1 MAQPLNQDARIAQYA
16 ELPDYA
22 APAATVLT
30 RHASSTEGLTE
41 EEAAARLLR
50 VGPNRLTTVA
60 PASAWTVLA
69 SQFKSV
75 VVLLLAAAGGVAF
88 LSGDRLEA
96 AAIAAVLFLNAGL
109 GFIVELRARR
119 AMDAL
124 LAHQVSEAAVLREG
138 EVRRIDATGVVPGD
152 VIEVMEGERVPA
164 DARLFKAAGVRSIEA
179 PLTGESAPVDKLVD
193 PAPDEGTPLPE
204 RTSMIYAGTA
214 VAVGRARAVVT
225 ATGMETEIGRIGRM
239 VEGVEDEAT
248 PLERRLDLLGRR
260 LVWFTLG
267 IAALAVGAGGLRG
280 VPWGRMVETGIAL
293 AVAAVPEG
301 LPAVATIALAIG
313 LRRMARRKALVRE
326 LNAVEALGSTTVV
339 CTDKTG
345 TLTAGEMT
353 VLRVVTP
360 AGELEVTGRGY
371 REEGGFTRDGEPAG
385 PDSLPGMD
393 RLLRVAA
400 LTPRA
405 RLAPDG
411 PQGDPTD
418 AALLVLARK
427 GGLDRESLGLPP
439 VGEIPFSSETRL
451 SVSFHKEAHG
461 HRAYLKGAPEAVLG
475 RSGTV
480 MGADGP
486 ESLTPEIREALL
498 RRNRELAEEGLRVIA
513 LAEAESA
520 PAREVPEELTFL
532 GLVGMIDPPAP
543 GVAETIGRLQRAGI
557 RTLVLTGDQG
567 ATALAVARSVGLSAE
582 PDQVVGSREVAAL
595 DDAELIRT
603 VARAT
608 LFSRV
613 SPEEKLRIV
622 DALRDSGE
630 IVAML
635 GDGVNDAAA
644 LKRADVGVAMGIRG
658 SDVAKETADIVL
670 EDDRFTTVGAAVEE
684 GRVIFDNIRKFVF
697 YLFGCNVAE
706 ILVVTSASVV
716 GLPLPLLPLQI
727 LWLNLVTDTFP
738 ALALAVEPAEPDVM
752 SRPPRDPRA
761 GILSRA
767 FVTSLS
773 FFALLITAATLGV
786 YLWGLATGPLD
797 RAVTLAFMTLALA
810 QLFHLGNARSRS
822 RVVRPERA
830 FANKWALASL
840 VVVAVL
846 QLLAIY
852 WPPLARV
859 LGTVPLNLSEWG
871 VVLGAASVPALV
883 GQAIR
888 GNPPTQPESRGP
900 ASSSGR
906 RDPEP
911 RQAGAGVAGP

>member
-1 MAQPLNQDARIAQYA
+1 
-16 ELPDYA
+16 
-22 APAATVLT
+22 
-30 RHASSTEGLTE
+30 
-41 EEAAARLLR
+41 
-50 VGPNRLTTVA
+50 
-60 PASAWTVLA
+60 
-69 SQFKSV
+69 
-75 VVLLLAAAGGVAF
+75 
-88 LSGDRLEA
+88 
-96 AAIAAVLFLNAGL
+96 
-109 GFIVELRARR
+109 
-119 AMDAL
+119 MDAL

-138 EVRRIDATGVVPGD
+138 EVRRIDAAGVVPGD

-164 DARLFKAAGVRSIEA
+164 DARLIKALGVRIIEA

-193 PAPDEGTPLPE
+193 PAPDEDTPLPE

-214 VAVGRARAVVT
+214 VAVGRAQAVVT
-225 ATGMETEIGRIGRM
+225 ATGMDTEIGRIGRM

-260 LVWFTLG
+260 LVWFTLA

-353 VLRVVTP
+353 GVRVVTG

-371 REEGGFTRDGEPAG
+371 RESGGFTRDGEPVG
-385 PDSLPGMD
+385 PDALPGLE

-427 GGLDRESLGLPP
+427 GGLDRETLALPP

-451 SVSFHKEAHG
+451 SVSFHEEASG
-461 HRAYLKGAPEAVLG
+461 TRAYLKGAPEAILA
-475 RSGTV
+475 RSATVIGTE
-480 MGADGP
+480 GP
-486 ESLTPEIREALL
+486 EPLTDELREALL
-498 RRNRELAEEGLRVIA
+498 TRNGELAAEGLRIIA
-513 LAEAESA
+513 LAEAAS
-520 PAREVPEELTFL
+520 PASPDVPEDLTFL

-543 GVAETIGRLQRAGI
+543 GVAETVGRLQKAGI
-557 RTLVLTGDQG
+557 RTVILTGDQG
-567 ATALAVARSVGLSAE
+567 ATALAVARSVGLSVEA
-582 PDQVVGSREVAAL
+582 DQVVGSREVAAL
-595 DDAELIRT
+595 DDAELTRT

-684 GRVIFDNIRKFVF
+684 GRVIFDNIRKFVY

-706 ILVVTSASVV
+706 ILVVTGASVA

-752 SRPPRDPRA
+752 SRPPRDPEA

-767 FVTSLS
+767 FVISLT
-773 FFALLITAATLGV
+773 FFALVITGVTLGV
-786 YLWGLATGPLD
+786 YLWGLTTGSLD
-797 RAVTLAFMTLALA
+797 RAATLAFMTLALA

-822 RVVRPERA
+822 RVLRPDRA
-830 FANKWALASL
+830 LANRWALASVGL
-840 VVVAVL
+840 VLGLQILAVH
-846 QLLAIY
+846 
-852 WPPLARV
+852 WRPLSRI
-859 LGTVPLNLSEWG
+859 LGTVPLGLEDWG
-871 VVLGAASVPALV
+871 VVVAFASVPALV

-888 GNPPTQPESRGP
+888 KAPPTPER
-900 ASSSGR
+900 SS
-906 RDPEP
+906 
-911 RQAGAGVAGP
+911 